1 VSAYRYEQERRVV
14 VATTRTPAEA
24 EMIKMTL
31 AAHGYQATVSASFAA
46 HPSVDF
52 VEGLRVQVMA
62 ADEEAV
68 RELLRKLRL
77 TGDDPP
83 A

>member
-31 AAHGYQATVSASFAA
+31 AAHGFQATVSAASSGY
-46 HPSVDF
+46 PSVDF

-62 ADEEAV
+62 SDEAAV
-68 RELLRKLRL
+68 REVLTRLRL
-77 TGDDPP
+77 TGD
-83 A
+83 AT

>member
-1 VSAYRYEQERRVV
+1 MSAYRYEQERRVV

-31 AAHGYQATVSASFAA
+31 AAHGYQATVSAASSVY
-46 HPSVDF
+46 PSVDF

-62 ADEEAV
+62 ADEAAV

-77 TGDDPP
+77 SGDP